1 MTVLAILVA
10 LFVERLLQQQRPLR
24 QQRWFDVYCGRVSG
38 IAAVRRLVGHPWGA
52 FAGLLPPLLVIAG
65 LQAFFDELGPL
76 FSLAFT
82 TLVLL
87 DSLGP
92 RDLGGDAQAFVNA
105 RDTGQ
110 DRRAQVLADSEFA
123 SVEIASPRLVED
135 ALALIWRSL
144 AIWVALIA
152 GGGLVAALA

>member
-10 LFVERLLQQQRPLR
+10 LFVERLLQQHRPLR
-24 QQRWFDVYCGRVSG
+24 RQRWLDVHCARVSG

-123 SVEIASPRLVED
+123 SVEIASPRVVED

-144 AIWVALIA
+144 ATRVALIA

>member
-52 FAGLLPPLLVIAG
+52 FAALLPALLVIAW
-65 LQAFFDELGPL
+65 LRAFFDEPGPQ
-76 FSLAFT
+76 FALAFT
-82 TLVLL
+82 MLVLL
-87 DSLGP
+87 NSLGP
-92 RDLGGDAQAFVNA
+92 RDLGKDAQAFFNA

-123 SVEIASPRLVED
+123 SLKVASPRLVED
-135 ALALIWRSL
+135 ALALVWRSL
-144 AIWVALIA
+144 AIWAALIA